1 MEKRL
6 LLIEENSNTIPGIYI
21 NNSKEEINLKTIIK
35 HFLPFI
41 SRIEQQV
48 LPRITQYSELKQK
61 KFSTDEKKSL
71 LELELMIRKGKKYS
85 MLEIVDYKI
94 AIKYEDFIAD
104 EIKQYMEDE
113 MFILHDSLSLYA
125 D

>member
-1 MEKRL
+1 
-6 LLIEENSNTIPGIYI
+6 
-21 NNSKEEINLKTIIK
+21 
-35 HFLPFI
+35 
-41 SRIEQQV
+41 
-48 LPRITQYSELKQK
+48 
-61 KFSTDEKKSL
+61 
-71 LELELMIRKGKKYS
+71 MIRKGKKYS